1 MTQAQ
6 PPAGWYPDPQDATQ
20 QRYWD
25 GAAWTGHTA
34 SAGASA
40 ASPEGAAAVGAQA
53 PDAGAPAWSVPPMA
67 GIEPAKKPWF
77 KRLAFIIPAAIVG
90 AFIVL
95 VVLVAAFGNGT
106 DHSDELADSIRTDGQ
121 QQFQAQASAI
131 EPGSTLTVTDVDCVQ
146 KGDSQEYTCN
156 IKAALTHT
164 SGEVDNYVGFAEG
177 SCNDKVRARCLWHT
191 TQNFEPA
198 PGE

>member
-6 PPAGWYPDPQDATQ
+6 PPAGWYPDPQDASQ

-34 SAGASA
+34 AAGSA
-40 ASPEGAAAVGAQA
+40 AAAPEGAAADGAMV
-53 PDAGAPAWSVPPMA
+53 PDAAAPAWSVPPGEA
-67 GIEPAKKPWF
+67 AAKKPWF

-106 DHSDELADSIRTDGQ
+106 DHSKELADSIRSDGQ
-121 QQFQAQASAI
+121 QQFQAQATAL
-131 EPGSTLTVTDVDCVQ
+131 EPGATLTVTDVDCVQ

-164 SGEVDNYVGFAEG
+164 SGEVDHLVGFAEG
-177 SCNDKVRARCLWHT
+177 SCNDKVRAHCLWHT
-191 TQNFEPA
+191 TENFTPA